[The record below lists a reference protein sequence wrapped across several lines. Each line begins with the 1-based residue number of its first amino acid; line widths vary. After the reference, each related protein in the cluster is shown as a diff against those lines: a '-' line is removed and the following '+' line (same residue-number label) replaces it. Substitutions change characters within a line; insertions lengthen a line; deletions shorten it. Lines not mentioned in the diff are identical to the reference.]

1 MVSTNKIV
9 ITIIILLFL
18 SVLLSGYIEE
28 KNAAPAPGLDEYSGL
43 SSMQW
48 GEEYISEIITT
59 NAVQRKRV
67 NTSHANLTLMSGKG
81 HNPEIKIISLS
92 SIYKHDN
99 SDDRENGTVYKKM
112 NRNKYEPD
120 KRYYAAYNLS
130 IKNNGSSP
138 LYFKLNELRLR
149 EGDNTFNVTP
159 LEPYKSDGLEVLRD
173 LEYENKLQD
182 TTLLPGQSLSGTV
195 AFRVKSLYDESFL
208 LTYNATPVTS
218 ATFEKSIEALRTAED
233 FNYSIA
239 LGKLPYIHNTNITRL
254 SYVPIFNDSFETQAN
269 WVNRRIFET
278 FKNSDIERM
287 QNSPQYIGVEMVYAL
302 RVIPDRNI
310 TMFPMRSVYQ
320 WYLFNWDE
328 IPGNDSGILL
338 DYLDQK
344 YGIDGVKTARIE
356 KSDDGNTIRLYVED
370 IDLSLTLNNEK
381 TRVSFGMDDGKNYE
395 FIARTENGR
404 LNIYGFR
411 FENPR
416 LLVIDDNG
424 EELIN
429 IPDIAGLAV
438 MSNYT
443 YKYRSG
449 WKLDFPGMNIS
460 NASVVH
466 ISFEAGYYGGI
477 ARITRCNMDV
487 ILNEALNVIAV
498 RYDTFNPIS

>member
-1 MVSTNKIV
+1 MVSRNKNITTV
-9 ITIIILLFL
+9 IIMLLL
-18 SVLLSGYIEE
+18 SVLFSGCIEE
-28 KNAAPAPGLDEYSGL
+28 KNAALEPELDELSRL

-48 GEEYISEIITT
+48 GEEYTSEIITKNT
-59 NAVQRKRV
+59 VHGKRV
-67 NTSHANLTLMSGKG
+67 NTSPANLTLMSGKG
-81 HNPEIKIISLS
+81 HNPEIKITSFS

-99 SDDRENGTVYKKM
+99 SDDWENGTVYKKM
-112 NRNKYEPD
+112 NRYKYEPD

-130 IKNNGSSP
+130 IKNNGSST
-138 LYFKLNELRLR
+138 LFFKLNELSLH

-159 LEPYKSDGLEVLRD
+159 LELYTRNLDVLHD
-173 LEYENKLQD
+173 LEMENKLQD
-182 TTLLPGQSLSGTV
+182 TTLQSGQSLNGTV
-195 AFRVKSLYDESFL
+195 AFRVNSLYNESFL

-218 ATFEKSIEALRTAED
+218 SSFEKSIEALRTAED

-239 LGKLPYIHNTNITRL
+239 LSKLPYIHNTNIARL
-254 SYVPIFNDSFETQAN
+254 SYVPIFDDSFETQAN
-269 WVNRRIFET
+269 WVNRSIFES

-302 RVIPDRNI
+302 RVIPYRNI

-356 KSDDGNTIRLYVED
+356 KSDEGNTIRLYVEE
-370 IDLSLTLNNEK
+370 IVLSLTLNNEK
-381 TRVSFGMDDGKNYE
+381 TRVSFGIDDGKNYE

-443 YKYRSG
+443 YKYGSG
-449 WKLDFPGMNIS
+449 WKLNFPGMNIS

-477 ARITRCNMDV
+477 ARYSRCNMDV
-487 ILNEALNVIAV
+487 ILDEELNVIAV